1 MSTAKN
7 LDGDTIVPNI
17 FFAPTTAE
25 YVYGLYFD
33 ELRLICIY
41 LDEIKV
47 SGFGPFW
54 PMLTIGVII
63 HEAGH
68 WLADRTFLF
77 HRAIDH
83 CDVLTRLAKFLRR
96 RNEGE
101 RWYLT
106 MRQSLEMLGNYDTT
120 KT

>member
-1 MSTAKN
+1 MLK
-7 LDGDTIVPNI
+7 IEFCPPI
-17 FFAPTTAE
+17 AE
-25 YVYGLYFD
+25 YLYGCYID
-33 ELRLICIY
+33 DIRLIEVY

-54 PMLTIGVII
+54 PILLGEVIL

-83 CDVLTRLAKFLRR
+83 CDILKRLAKFLRR
-96 RNEGE
+96 RQEGE
-101 RWYLT
+101 RWFLT
-106 MRQSLEMLGNYDTT
+106 KSKSLEMLGNGC
-120 KT
+120 